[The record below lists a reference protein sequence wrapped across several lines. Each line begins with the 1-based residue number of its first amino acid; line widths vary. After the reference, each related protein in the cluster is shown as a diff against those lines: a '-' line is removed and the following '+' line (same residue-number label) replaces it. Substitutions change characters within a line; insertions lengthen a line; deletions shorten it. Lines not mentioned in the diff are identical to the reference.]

1 MKRNNR
7 QCTSCRYGWKSS
19 NATYA
24 LCNYLELT
32 GYMRN
37 CGTYPTCGKYEKRK
51 GGRKRERSG
60 RLVED
65 KRASPAEGKTAY
77 AG

>member
-1 MKRNNR
+1 MKLNVR
-7 QCTSCRYGWKSS
+7 QCKTCRYSMTLYGAAKV
-19 NATYA
+19 
-24 LCNYLELT
+24 CNYLELT

-37 CGTYPTCGKYEKRK
+37 CGTYPTCEKYEKRK